1 MCAIDRRPVH
11 AACMCMHTASMCS
24 HPHQCVHDWQ
34 RGFPNATVGTTKVLT
49 NHGLS
54 QPNCLLVA
62 ATRPAR
68 SHALCRGCWAGA
80 CQSRV
85 HWLPRPKGPR
95 GFHAFAATPTGAGGL
110 RRWAAAW
117 GGGCPVRS
125 KPPTN
130 AGLFKER
137 PAGTAAPCNS
147 FDASSASAS
156 LARCQAD
163 SSVLH
168 TKAHRG
174 ESVRMIMLSAQPL
187 ARRPTTA
194 RLCSMA
200 A

>member
-110 RRWAAAW
+110 RRWAAAR
-117 GGGCPVRS
+117 GGAALCDPNLQRMLDCS
-125 KPPTN
+125 KN
-130 AGLFKER
+130 
-137 PAGTAAPCNS
+137 
-147 FDASSASAS
+147 
-156 LARCQAD
+156 
-163 SSVLH
+163 
-168 TKAHRG
+168 
-174 ESVRMIMLSAQPL
+174 
-187 ARRPTTA
+187 ARRERQHPVIA
-194 RLCSMA
+194 SMPAVLQRPWLDAKQIRLSYTPRHTVVNR
-200 A
+200 